1 MEICPNLYRI
11 EVPLPKNPLKSINSY
26 VIKAP
31 ERNLV
36 IDTGMNREECISVL
50 QSGLDE
56 LDVDLN
62 ETDFFITHLHADHF
76 GLVSELATDNS
87 TVYFNQPDADIMT
100 NSRIWEYALEFA
112 RMNGF
117 PWEEL
122 QNAFRRPPGVKY
134 HAKSL
139 PEFTILKEGDN
150 VSVGDYSFECV
161 ETPGHT
167 PGHMCLYEREK
178 KMLMSGDHI
187 LGDITPNISQWRADE
202 STLDEYL
209 ASLEKVYEYD
219 VALVLPGHRSAF
231 EDCKGRIRELID
243 HHHERADEVL
253 AILQKGGR
261 DAYQIAGEMT
271 WDIECDTWGDFP
283 VTQKWFATGEAL
295 AHLKY
300 LEHKGAI
307 QAEVQDDRVV
317 FSIPET
323 G

>member
-26 VIKAP
+26 VIKGP
-31 ERNLV
+31 DRNLV
-36 IDTGMNREECISVL
+36 VDTGMNREVCISAL
-50 QSGLDE
+50 QSGLNK

-76 GLVSELATDNS
+76 GLVSELATDS
-87 TVYFNQPDADIMT
+87 SKVYFNQPDADIM
-100 NSRIWEYALEFA
+100 SLDGLWEYMGDFA

-117 PWEEL
+117 PLEEL
-122 QNAFRRPPGVKY
+122 MEAMQKHPGHKYSARRI
-134 HAKSL
+134 
-139 PEFTILKEGDN
+139 PELTILKEGDT
-150 VSVGDYSFECV
+150 VSVGGYSFECV

-178 KMLMSGDHI
+178 KMLLSGDHV
-187 LGDITPNISQWRADE
+187 LGDITPNISQWGPDDQ
-202 STLDEYL
+202 TLGQYL
-209 ASLEKVYEYD
+209 ASLEKIYEYD
-219 VALVLPGHRSAF
+219 VELVLPGHRSAF
-231 EDCKGRIRELID
+231 ENCKGRIRELID
-243 HHHERADEVL
+243 HHHVRADEVL
-253 AILQKGGR
+253 AIIEKNSQ
-261 DAYQIAGEMT
+261 DAYQIASQMT
-271 WDIECDTWGDFP
+271 WDIKCDTWGDFP
-283 VTQKWFATGEAL
+283 LMQKWFATGEAL

-317 FSIPET
+317 FSIPQA